1 VIICCNT
8 YPTFVWLAC
17 VACSTAIIQDWL
29 HCAAWAGALSDARL
43 SEEQVAE
50 NLQVP
55 VSFAPY
61 AVADQAGSQH
71 QHCSAPLHVSL
82 FRRQSFTAPC

>member
-1 VIICCNT
+1 VIIFCDT
-8 YPTFVWLAC
+8 YPAFVWLAC

-55 VSFAPY
+55 VSFAQY
-61 AVADQAGSQH
+61 AVADQVSSQH
-71 QHCSAPLHVSL
+71 QQCSAPLHVSL
-82 FRRQSFTAPC
+82 FWRQSFTAPC